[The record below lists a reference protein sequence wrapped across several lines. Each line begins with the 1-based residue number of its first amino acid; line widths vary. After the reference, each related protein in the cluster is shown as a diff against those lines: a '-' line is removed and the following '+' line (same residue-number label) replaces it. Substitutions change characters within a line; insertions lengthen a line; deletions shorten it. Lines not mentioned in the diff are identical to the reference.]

1 MPRKASFA
9 LWPVAI
15 FLIVAAVVVVFS
27 YALLPSILERA
38 ASEQLQQRFGL
49 EERPRVDLLSE
60 PPPSMPG
67 SFSGGRIE
75 MRGAEFD
82 GVRTSGT
89 SIDLDPFELDLA
101 SSVAAGALRSEEPLS
116 GTLRAELSE
125 AEVSRLAREEA
136 DVPVRSVQI
145 EEGEIVVE
153 SVTRVFGLE
162 VPLSARGPISL
173 RGGNLVFEPRQLSA
187 SGVPLP
193 DQVSDELLSEAS
205 FRFRA
210 GDLPLGAVLTGVE
223 AREGRLVLSGE
234 IEGIPLG
241 NESGASDG

>member
-1 MPRKASFA
+1 M
-9 LWPVAI
+9 
-15 FLIVAAVVVVFS
+15 IVAAVVAICSYVF
-27 YALLPSILERA
+27 LPTFLERA
-38 ASEQLQQRFGL
+38 VSAQLQEQFGL
-49 EERPRVDLLSE
+49 EERPQVDLRGE

-82 GVRTSGT
+82 GVRTSDT
-89 SIDLDPFELDLA
+89 VIDLDPFALDLA
-101 SSVAAGALRSEEPLS
+101 DSAAAGALRSEEPVS

-136 DVPVRSVQI
+136 GVPVRSVQL
-145 EEGEIVVE
+145 EEGEIVVG

-193 DQVSDELLSEAS
+193 EGVSKELLSEAS
-205 FRFRA
+205 FAFRPE
-210 GDLPLGAVLTGVE
+210 DLPYGANLTGVE

-234 IEGIPLG
+234 MESIPLG
-241 NESGASDG
+241 GESDGTGG